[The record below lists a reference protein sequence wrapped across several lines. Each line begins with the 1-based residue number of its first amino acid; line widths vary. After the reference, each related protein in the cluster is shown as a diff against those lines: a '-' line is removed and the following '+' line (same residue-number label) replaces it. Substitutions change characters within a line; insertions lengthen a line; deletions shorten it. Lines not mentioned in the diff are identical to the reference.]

1 MRKVK
6 TSRDLSVHPRSTHS
20 LLASKV
26 PVRRSDAIRRG
37 HFVRGMR
44 EIPRIG
50 WQQWEGTVAKMMLD
64 MEQNNFDKANRYQ
77 NAQLRVNSLLQT
89 VRKRHEEMQALNE
102 EMESNNEELEATNE
116 ELQSTTDEM
125 ERANT
130 YRQTLMNS
138 MVDILMVTDTSGV
151 ITEINRA
158 TERISGYSREE
169 LVGQPFRKFFTD
181 PDRAQAGI
189 DKVREKIKVSN
200 YSLVIVTRDGGTVP
214 VSYDAVPLLDADGN
228 VNAILGSAR
237 DVTETLQAEE
247 AARLASAYNRSLIES
262 SRDPM
267 VTVDRSGKISD
278 CNSATQKATGCS
290 REELI
295 GTDFSTYFSNPEMA
309 KAGYEEAFTEG
320 QMEDVSLE
328 LRHKDGHLMP
338 VMYNANDFRD
348 EKGEVKGVF
357 ITARDVSKR
366 KKAEDELHKTIAD
379 YKESQAQLIQAEEQM
394 RLASLYN
401 RSLIESSPDP
411 MVTIDRSGKINDCNS
426 ATQNATGCSREEL
439 MGTDISTY
447 FSNPEM
453 AKAGYEE
460 AFKEGHV
467 EDYSLE
473 IRHKD
478 GRLMPVMYNASV
490 FRDEAGEV
498 KGLFITARDISKRKK
513 AEDELHKTIENFK
526 SSQSQLIQA
535 SKMSAVGT
543 MTAGIAHELNNPMM
557 GIINFIQ
564 YVLKHTDKKDKRYK
578 VLEDAEREVGRA
590 SSIVKNLLS
599 FSHMEEKG
607 AEESQKES
615 CDVVINRV
623 IDLIA
628 YRIESQNVSLNRH
641 TEEGTPEIWM
651 NTNNIQQVFFNLI
664 NNALQAVEESKKKE
678 ISVNMGRSGE
688 FVETTI
694 TDSGIGIAPE
704 NLDKIFDLFYTTKP
718 AGQGLGLG
726 LSTTYSIIK
735 SHGGEITC
743 KSELGKGTTFK
754 VLLPI
759 ERKIQKEGKK

>member
-1 MRKVK
+1 
-6 TSRDLSVHPRSTHS
+6 
-20 LLASKV
+20 
-26 PVRRSDAIRRG
+26 
-37 HFVRGMR
+37 MR

-50 WQQWEGTVAKMMLD
+50 WQAWEGTVAYTTLA
-64 MEQNNFDKANRYQ
+64 MEKNRFDKSNRYQ
-77 NAQLRVNSLLQT
+77 NAALKVQALLQT
-89 VRKRHEEMQALNE
+89 VRKRHEEMQTLNE

-116 ELQSTTDEM
+116 ELQSTTEEM
-125 ERANT
+125 ERASA

-138 MVDILMVTDTSGV
+138 MVDILMVTDPSGI

-158 TERISGYSREE
+158 TEKISGYSREE
-169 LVGQPFRKFFTD
+169 LIGQPFRKFFTD

-189 DKVREKIKVSN
+189 DKVVTTKLKVSN
-200 YSLVIVTRDGGTVP
+200 YSLVIVIRDGGTVP
-214 VSYDAVPLLDADGN
+214 VSYNAVPLLDADGN

-247 AARLASAYNRSLIES
+247 AVRLASAYNRSLIES

-267 VTVDRSGKISD
+267 VTIDRSGKISD
-278 CNSATQKATGCS
+278 CNSATLKATGCS
-290 REELI
+290 REEFI
-295 GTDFSTYFSNPEMA
+295 GTDFSNYFSNPEMA
-309 KAGYEEAFTEG
+309 KAGYEEAFKEG
-320 QMEDVSLE
+320 QMDDVSLE
-328 LRHKDGHLMP
+328 LRHKDGRLMP

-379 YKESQAQLIQAEEQM
+379 YKESQTQLIQAEEQM
-394 RLASLYN
+394 RSASAYN

-411 MVTIDRSGKINDCNS
+411 MVTIDRSGKISDCNS
-426 ATQNATGCSREEL
+426 ATLKATGCSREEL
-439 MGTDISTY
+439 MGTDFSNY

-453 AKAGYEE
+453 ARAGYEE

-526 SSQSQLIQA
+526 NSQSQLIQA

-564 YVLKHTDKKDKRYK
+564 YVLKHTEKDDKRYK
-578 VLEDAEREVGRA
+578 VLEDAEREVRRA
-590 SSIVKNLLS
+590 SSIVQNLLS

-607 AEESQKES
+607 AEASQKES
-615 CDVVINRV
+615 CDTVINRV
-623 IDLIA
+623 IDLLA
-628 YRIESQNVSLNRH
+628 YRIESQNVLLKRH
-641 TEEGTPEIWM
+641 TDEGTPEIWM
-651 NTNNIQQVFFNLI
+651 NANNIQQVFFNLI
-664 NNALQAVEESKKKE
+664 NNALHAVEESAKKE
-678 ISVNMGRSGE
+678 VSVNMRRSGE
-688 FVETTI
+688 FVETTVG
-694 TDSGIGIAPE
+694 DSGIGIAPE

-718 AGQGLGLG
+718 AGKGLGLG
-726 LSTTYSIIK
+726 LSTTYSIIRA
-735 SHGGEITC
+735 HGGEITC
-743 KSELGKGTTFK
+743 ESEPGKGTTFK

-759 ERKIQKEGKK
+759 ERRIQKEG